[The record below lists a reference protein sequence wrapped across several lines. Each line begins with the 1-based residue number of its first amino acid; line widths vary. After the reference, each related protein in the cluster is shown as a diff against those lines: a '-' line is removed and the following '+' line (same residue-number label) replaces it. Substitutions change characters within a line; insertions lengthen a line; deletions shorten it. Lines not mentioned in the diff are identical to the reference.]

1 MTPPPPPPPAERLE
15 SLARHCGARGW
26 AAAYGVLRHA
36 EDAQDAVQQALV
48 AAARKPDCIPIDD
61 PWPWFRRVVFLEA
74 RNLRRKRRPR
84 TNLDDVATWGPTDR
98 SADGADDR
106 LDRAEVRR
114 ALQAAIR
121 RLPPVEREI
130 VLLTQVAGWSHA
142 TAADVLGMPRAT
154 LTWHLVRAR
163 DRMKRHLRTS
173 EAGLGAGLAA
183 LAPAVPV
190 PGGGFAANTSTA
202 LGTPWSELAT
212 TLLGGTTVTTKWAW
226 LGGIALSVGLGAA
239 AGVGADRAGWLGA
252 GTTPTADV
260 ARDDTLTGRSVDT
273 PADGNGD
280 AADGVGLATTAT
292 QPGGSTWTALRAENE
307 RLGAELAD
315 VRQRLARYE
324 EEDAASRPTF
334 TFGKAGQLEGVRDTD
349 WSVISA
355 ASEETSRA
363 VREVAAFKAR
373 GEAPPRDLLVG
384 LQKSVE
390 TMRTYEYAVLDRLP
404 TSAKFNGEFTHPI
417 TVANLVA
424 GALAAAG
431 LPLSES
437 QVAAIQALGETF
449 EREHDATR
457 ERLASALRTERLL
470 AELRLKARFVDELVD
485 LLDAEQRAVVAPPE
499 TRHVAGLDL
508 LCPTLLV
515 IHTSPVLGEAD
526 ADAIVGAARNLLAKR
541 LELGEGDLA
550 LLDEPLARWRA
561 SWTAR
566 LLEPTPKN
574 RATNYTLDQS
584 IDAGESTLVLYRD
597 LLSNPG
603 LSEAARKQLTDDP
616 GFLVPRILAP

>member
-36 EDAQDAVQQALV
+36 EDARDAVQQALV
-48 AAARKPDCIPIDD
+48 AAARKPDCIPVDD

-84 TNLDDVATWGPTDR
+84 TNLEDVAAWGPTDG
-98 SADGADDR
+98 SAAGPDDQ

-121 RLPPVEREI
+121 RLPAVEREI

-163 DRMKRHLRTS
+163 DRLKRHLCTND
-173 EAGLGAGLAA
+173 AGISAGLAA
-183 LAPAVPV
+183 LAPAVPL
-190 PGGGFAANTSTA
+190 PGGGFAANTSATLA
-202 LGTPWSELAT
+202 STWGEIAT

-252 GTTPTADV
+252 SPDGGAGVTHEASLAGRPLDPSAPM
-260 ARDDTLTGRSVDT
+260 DDGAS
-273 PADGNGD
+273 A
-280 AADGVGLATTAT
+280 GVGLATTAT
-292 QPGGSTWTALRAENE
+292 EPGGSTWSALRAENA

-315 VRQRLARYE
+315 VRQRLERYE
-324 EEDAASRPTF
+324 HEDAASRPTF
-334 TFGKAGQLEGVRDTD
+334 TFGKAGQLDGVRDTD
-349 WSVISA
+349 WAVISA
-355 ASEETSRA
+355 ASEATSKA
-363 VREVAAFKAR
+363 VREVAAYKAR

-431 LPLSES
+431 LPLTES
-437 QVAAIQALGETF
+437 QVATIGSLGETF

-457 ERLASALRTERLL
+457 ERLASALRTERIL
-470 AELRLKARFVDELVD
+470 AEVRLKARFVDDLVE
-485 LLDAEQRAVVAPPE
+485 LLDAEQRAIVAPPE

-508 LCPTLLV
+508 LCPTLMV

-526 ADAIVGAARNLLAKR
+526 ADAIVDAARNLLAKR
-541 LELGEGDLA
+541 LELAEADRV
-550 LLDEPLARWRA
+550 LLDDPLATWRA
-561 SWTAR
+561 SWAPR
-566 LLEPTPKN
+566 LLEPAPKA
-574 RATNYTLDQS
+574 RAANYTLAQA
-584 IDAGESTLVLYRD
+584 IDAGESTLALYRD
-597 LLSNPG
+597 LLSNPE
-603 LSEAARKQLTDDP
+603 LSEAARKQLADDP
-616 GFLVPRILAP
+616 GFLVPRILTP